1 MLTETAVLCVQ
12 TRDGTDDV
20 IAGATFRMFRAGTEA
35 LILDVLTL
43 AVKQEPDVCGRGYG
57 TMMCNI
63 LKSLVME
70 EMKLLTETEKLL
82 GDGPVGKLHCFLLT
96 QADEGPKALNFW
108 LKQRLSEGVAAKTAL
123 EFVHEADPKKNVWYD
138 HSTPMLCEIN
148 DQTCAPNCALAQSL
162 YALLSGSD
170 RQLPCSQAFC

>member
-1 MLTETAVLCVQ
+1 M
-12 TRDGTDDV
+12 

-108 LKQRLSEGVAAKTAL
+108 LKQRLSEGVAAKTVL

-148 DQTCAPNCALAQSL
+148 DQTCAPNCTHTLAQLSL